1 MDLSQSPG
9 NAGGAG
15 GHGTGEVVVQDPA
28 TSSSIES
35 L

>member
-28 TSSSIES
+28 TTSSIES